1 MNIRLFEVRQRRSEL
16 LAKIASQREQV
27 AEIGASWKA
36 PLALVD
42 RGLVVARFLRSH
54 LALTAG
60 LAALVTIRRRGVV
73 GLGMAVWK
81 GWKLYRFTK
90 SFAANL
96 MKRG

>member
-1 MNIRLFEVRQRRSEL
+1 MNRQMFAVRQRRGEL

-27 AEIGASWKA
+27 AVIVERWQR
-36 PLALVD
+36 PLALAD
-42 RGLVVARFLRSH
+42 QGLAVARFLRANPV
-54 LALTAG
+54 LVAG
-60 LAALVTIRRRGVV
+60 VAALVMIRRRGMV